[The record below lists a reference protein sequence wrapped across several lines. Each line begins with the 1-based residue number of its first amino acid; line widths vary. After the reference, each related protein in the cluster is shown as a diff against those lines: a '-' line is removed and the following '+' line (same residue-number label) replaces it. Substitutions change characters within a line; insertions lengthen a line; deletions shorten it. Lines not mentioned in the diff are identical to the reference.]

1 MGTRVGT
8 GCGVVGK
15 DGGGAVL
22 IRRRELRVPSSVKRC
37 FVQKSITE
45 SRCKKKKKKK
55 ARLKTYLSFSFL
67 SFLSYFFFPFLFS
80 RRKKLSRKS
89 ARANQ
94 CDQMLRGT
102 WNFHHALF
110 LSFSIEKYIIYIYIF
125 YYY

>member
-8 GCGVVGK
+8 GGGVVGK

-55 ARLKTYLSFSFL
+55 VRLKIYLSFSFL
-67 SFLSYFFFPFLFS
+67 SFLSYFFFLFFFLEEKF
-80 RRKKLSRKS
+80 SRKS